1 MSNDGQKQRRNSSG
15 VRVWDLKTAPL
26 QRKQKRERFLEAI
39 IRVIC
44 NERGE
49 CPRKELWSDK
59 QKGKE
64 ACKSGRADK
73 ERGITPATEADSHKL
88 PAKWELLTLVWVVPF
103 CLPRE
108 WEALTVCHGGKVK
121 KCIVSDICVI
131 EKILWENIYCESK
144 CNSFQVYYTSSAS
157 ASEMR

>member
-1 MSNDGQKQRRNSSG
+1 MMLKKQRRNSSRVG
-15 VRVWDLKTAPL
+15 VWDLKTAPL

-49 CPRKELWSDK
+49 FPRKELWGDK
-59 QKGKE
+59 QKGEE

-73 ERGITPATEADSHKL
+73 EKGITPATEADSHKL

-103 CLPRE
+103 CLSRE
-108 WEALTVCHGGKVK
+108 WEALAVCHRGMRHTGKQMR
-121 KCIVSDICVI
+121 KCIVSDICNW
-131 EKILWENIYCESK
+131 KILRI
-144 CNSFQVYYTSSAS
+144 
-157 ASEMR
+157 EM